1 MSSDAASAEQA
12 AARAAQTRGFSNLLN
27 SDGGWDGKDGL
38 SLNPQE
44 NAAAD
49 RFLAQATTAEPNITP
64 VIMDIRDKVPDAQMV
79 GYPDYVLKTEDSF
92 KEKLAKTLQR
102 NPGMNVDDA
111 LGTMKDSVRYTMQFP
126 GDGTS
131 YADGVNNT
139 MQRFTDAGM
148 EPVGFRNTWGK
159 PGHQGINS
167 WWRDPATG
175 HTFEMQFHSPDSF
188 SAKMLTHG
196 PYEQQRLPGVSPEQF
211 DALQKQQ
218 DQIFDAVPRPTGASD
233 IRPPENPRE

>member
-1 MSSDAASAEQA
+1 
-12 AARAAQTRGFSNLLN
+12 
-27 SDGGWDGKDGL
+27 
-38 SLNPQE
+38 
-44 NAAAD
+44 
-49 RFLAQATTAEPNITP
+49 
-64 VIMDIRDKVPDAQMV
+64 
-79 GYPDYVLKTEDSF
+79 
-92 KEKLAKTLQR
+92 
-102 NPGMNVDDA
+102 
-111 LGTMKDSVRYTMQFP
+111 
-126 GDGTS
+126 
-131 YADGVNNT
+131 

-159 PGHQGINS
+159 PGYQGINS

-218 DQIFDAVPRPTGASD
+218 DQIFDAVPRPTGAFD